1 MPTENGAVTVA
12 DVMKYVDKLIAEA
25 RKSGYIEGY
34 NSGYDAGYDNATKQ
48 AADYL
53 NHLTTL

>member
-12 DVMKYVDKLIAEA
+12 DVMKAIDKLIADA
-25 RKSGYIEGY
+25 RQDGYIEGY
-34 NSGYDAGYDNATKQ
+34 DIGYDNATQQ